1 MMTHVWSDSLTASR
15 KDYSKSSVCAT
26 KSIYK
31 ESVCKEICLSHMA
44 STNVQP
50 DLCKA
55 SLIFP
60 PPVLQ
65 NSHATDF
72 SPYLLMRTD

>member
-1 MMTHVWSDSLTASR
+1 
-15 KDYSKSSVCAT
+15 
-26 KSIYK
+26 
-31 ESVCKEICLSHMA
+31 MA

-72 SPYLLMRTD
+72 SPYLL